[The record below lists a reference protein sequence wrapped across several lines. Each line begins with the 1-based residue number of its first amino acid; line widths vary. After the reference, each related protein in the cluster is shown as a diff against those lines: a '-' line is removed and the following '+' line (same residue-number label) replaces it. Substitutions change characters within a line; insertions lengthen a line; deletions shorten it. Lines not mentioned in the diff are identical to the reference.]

1 MYTFYVNFIN
11 SYGHIVNSFVHKGK
25 TEKQAIA
32 KAKKEKFLYP
42 ECYIEIICYETR
54 KRIYA

>member
-1 MYTFYVNFIN
+1 MLTFYINFIN
-11 SYGHIVNSFVHKGK
+11 SYGHIVKSIEHKCK
-25 TEKQAIA
+25 TEKQAVS

-42 ECYIEIICYETR
+42 ECYIEILCYETR